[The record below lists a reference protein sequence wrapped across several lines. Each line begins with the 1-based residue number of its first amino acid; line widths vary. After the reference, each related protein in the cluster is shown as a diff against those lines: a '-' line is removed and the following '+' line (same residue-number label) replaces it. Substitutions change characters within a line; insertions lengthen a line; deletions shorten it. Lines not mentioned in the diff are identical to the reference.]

1 MKKLLLIPT
10 MLFPYTVCICLGYGF
25 ISRNFNDLPIT
36 VLAIASLVCLA
47 LSLICTTIY
56 LIITKNTDPKKLL
69 KIALLIKL
77 LHIPT
82 YVLIFIF
89 GAMMGIMFFMTL
101 PIILLLILIDLI
113 TLFKALKNEY
123 IFIKQ
128 DNEIYKNNVEF
139 SFNKDE
145 KGWYINLEVCHF
157 DKLYFKDY
165 GKTWA
170 LTKEEL
176 EK

>member
-10 MLFPYTVCICLGYGF
+10 ILFPYTVCICLGYGF

-47 LSLICTTIY
+47 LSLICNTIY
-56 LIITKNTDPKKLL
+56 LIITKNTDPKELL

-89 GAMMGIMFFMTL
+89 GAMMGIMFFMTF
-101 PIILLLILIDLI
+101 PIILLLILVDLI
-113 TLFKALKNEY
+113 TLFLSGMISVFAVAKNRRE
-123 IFIKQ
+123 
-128 DNEIYKNNVEF
+128 
-139 SFNKDE
+139 
-145 KGWYINLEVCHF
+145 
-157 DKLYFKDY
+157 
-165 GKTWA
+165 
-170 LTKEEL
+170 LTTAAVIVL
-176 EK
+176 LCQFVFCADIISLFAANHLLRNSI